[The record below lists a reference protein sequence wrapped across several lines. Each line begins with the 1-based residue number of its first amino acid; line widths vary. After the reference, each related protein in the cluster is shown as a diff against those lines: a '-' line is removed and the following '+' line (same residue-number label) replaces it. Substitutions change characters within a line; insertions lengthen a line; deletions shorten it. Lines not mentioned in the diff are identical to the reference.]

1 LIREGDKGGR
11 LVDNLYKFLVVDI
24 DGTLIGK
31 NGTISAEDRD
41 ALARACALGIQVSLS
56 TGRVPQASLRI
67 INQLSLD
74 GCHIFFDGALVT
86 NPKNGEEVYVQP
98 ISKVV
103 LKQAVEFAHLHE
115 INIEFYST
123 THYFAERE
131 TWATDI
137 RRQFFGIEPTIVDF
151 NNLWEQERIIKGT
164 MTISSPEER
173 AKADRFCHQ
182 FKGTLDRLSFSWT
195 ATPAYP
201 DVDFIN
207 VVAPGVSKGKALE
220 ALARH
225 LGISMNEIM
234 AIGDGAND
242 ISLLSSV
249 GLAIAMDNAPDEVKA
264 VADYITLDVDRNG
277 VAAAIDKFLV

>member
-1 LIREGDKGGR
+1 MT
-11 LVDNLYKFLVVDI
+11 NHLYKLLVVDI
-24 DGTLIGK
+24 DGTLLSK

-56 TGRVPQASLRI
+56 TGRVVQASLRI

-74 GCHIFFDGALVT
+74 GCHIFFDGALVS
-86 NPKNGEEVYVQP
+86 NPKTGEEVYVQS

-103 LKQAVEFAHLHE
+103 VKQAIEFARLNE
-115 INIEFYST
+115 INLELYSA

-131 TWATDI
+131 SWSTDI
-137 RRQFFGIEPTIVDF
+137 RRQFFGIESTIVDF
-151 NNLWEQERIIKGT
+151 TNLWERERIIKGT
-164 MTISSPEER
+164 LTVSSPEER
-173 AKADRFCHQ
+173 AKADSFCHR
-182 FKGTLDRLSFSWT
+182 FKDNLEKLHFSRT

-207 VVAPGVSKGKALE
+207 VVAPGVSKGKALR

-225 LGISMNEIM
+225 LGISMSEIM
-234 AIGDGAND
+234 AIGDEAND

-264 VADYITLDVDRNG
+264 VADYITLDVDHSG
-277 VAAAIDKFLV
+277 LAAAVKKFLL

>member
-1 LIREGDKGGR
+1 M
-11 LVDNLYKFLVVDI
+11 VDNLYKFLVVDI

-182 FKGTLDRLSFSWT
+182 FKGTLQKLSFSWT

-220 ALARH
+220 ALASY
-225 LGISMNEIM
+225 LAIPLSEVM
-234 AIGDGAND
+234 AIGDADND
-242 ISLLSSV
+242 IPLFATAGLS
-249 GLAIAMDNAPDEVKA
+249 IAMGNASDEVKA
-264 VADYITLDVDRNG
+264 VADCVTLDIDHGG
-277 VAAAIDKFLV
+277 VAAAINKFLL